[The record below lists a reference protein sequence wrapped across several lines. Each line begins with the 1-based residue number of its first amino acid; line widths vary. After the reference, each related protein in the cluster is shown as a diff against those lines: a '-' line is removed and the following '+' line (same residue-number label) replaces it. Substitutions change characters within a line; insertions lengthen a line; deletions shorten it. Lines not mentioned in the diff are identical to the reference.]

1 MAVEDGTQRFEPTD
15 FGIGRLFWEIT
26 DAVVVADIHS
36 EEIVLWNPSAT
47 RIFGYTSDEALGM
60 ALHRLVPERLRD
72 AHLKGL
78 ARFRDSGTGA
88 LIDSKTSV
96 ELAGVQKGGAEVPI
110 DLTLTAIRV
119 EHDDDPPRYV
129 IAMIRDVT
137 ERVRAAEAEHRIAE
151 SQALSK
157 RAFELNDEV
166 VQGLAVA
173 KMALEVHNLEMAAE
187 AVDRTLETARRL
199 VTDLLSHSDIEA
211 AEGSSGLQP

>member
-1 MAVEDGTQRFEPTD
+1 MRRFEPTD

-26 DAVVVADIHS
+26 DAVVVADINS

-78 ARFRDSGTGA
+78 ARFRDSGAGV

-110 DLTLTAIRV
+110 DLTLTAIRG
-119 EHDDDPPRYV
+119 EGDSQAPRHV
-129 IAMIRDVT
+129 MALIRDVT
-137 ERVRAAEAEHRIAE
+137 ERARAAEAERRIAE
-151 SQALSK
+151 SRVLARQ
-157 RAFELNDEV
+157 AFELNDEV

-173 KMALEVHNLEMAAE
+173 KMALEVHDLEMATK
-187 AVDRTLETARRL
+187 AVHETLETARRL

-211 AEGSSGLQP
+211 AEGLGDPQS